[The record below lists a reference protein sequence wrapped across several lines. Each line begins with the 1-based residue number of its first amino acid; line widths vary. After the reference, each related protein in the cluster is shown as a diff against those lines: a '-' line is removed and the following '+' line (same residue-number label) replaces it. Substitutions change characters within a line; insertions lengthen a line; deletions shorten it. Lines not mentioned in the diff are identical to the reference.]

1 MILGSHRSVV
11 WLLLAI
17 GLSRMQPLL
26 LSHSNTQETATT
38 DSFAPFIVF
47 TVALGFFIAH
57 AVVFLRSLR
66 SLSTMT
72 LWHPNEVNIETRV

>member
-66 SLSTMT
+66 WLSTMS
-72 LWHPNEVNIETRV
+72 LWHPSGVNIETRV